1 MCIYIV
7 CKDELRFWKTSSDF
21 LKQNFLKK
29 GCKHFKFYKNA
40 KMLIV
45 IFMACLLGVMGEQKE
60 ANDVVGRKRPGLVNN
75 PNDTISEKK

>member
-1 MCIYIV
+1 MYIF
-7 CKDELRFWKTSSDF
+7 CKDELRFLKTRSDF
-21 LKQNFLKK
+21 LKQDLKKK

-45 IFMACLLGVMGEQKE
+45 IFMACLLEVMGEQKG

-75 PNDTISEKK
+75 LNDTISEKT